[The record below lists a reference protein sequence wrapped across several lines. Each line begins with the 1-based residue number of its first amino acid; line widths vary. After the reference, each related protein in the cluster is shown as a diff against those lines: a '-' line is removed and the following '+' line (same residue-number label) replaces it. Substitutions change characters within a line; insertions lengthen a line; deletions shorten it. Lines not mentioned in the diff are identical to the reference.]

1 MVATGSSSQS
11 PIMMTMG
18 DYLGTLAVVRSYGK
32 HNQPTLLADS
42 STSTLTHNSRYL
54 SKALKSPPV
63 EDFEKF
69 FAWLMDYGKEN
80 PGSFLYPSSDDM
92 TWLIARYRDDLSKY
106 YKLYSP
112 DITVIYSLLNKP
124 ELHNIAENLNI
135 SVPKTI
141 APTSVEEL
149 KALAYDLTYPVL
161 IKPRTQIGML
171 RRQKGQVC
179 ETPEKLLETYP
190 DYQKKFYYH
199 PLLAE
204 FDPDV
209 VWPMVQSFHASAG
222 QNTYSV
228 AGFVDESQ
236 EIFMTR
242 ASAKVLQFPIR
253 VGVGLCFE
261 SRPVNPKALD
271 YLKAICK
278 QVGYY
283 GVFEAEFIVDG
294 DQLLLMDFNPRFY
307 GQMAFELARKLPL
320 DQLVLAYANGDYEY
334 GKTVQQQDQSWD
346 HEKIYRFSNRWR
358 LWLIL
363 TTQAIAGRFS
373 WEERR
378 KWLSWAEQSTV
389 GCDPVYADDDPKPR
403 QADMRGVAKSWVKN
417 PRSTFKTFF
426 ADL

>member
-1 MVATGSSSQS
+1 MVAISPSAQA

-18 DYLGTLAVVRSYGK
+18 DYFGTLAVVRSYGK
-32 HNQPTLLADS
+32 HNQSTLLAGPD
-42 STSTLTHNSRYL
+42 TSTLTHRSRYL
-54 SKALKSPPV
+54 SKALQSPPV
-63 EDFEKF
+63 EDFEQF
-69 FAWLMDYGKEN
+69 FDWLMDYGKRN
-80 PGSFLYPSSDDM
+80 PGAFLYPSSDDM
-92 TWLIARYRDDLSKY
+92 TWLIANYRDQLSQY

-112 DITVIYSLLNKP
+112 DVDTIYALLSKP
-124 ELHNIAENLNI
+124 QLHAIAHNLNI
-135 SVPKTI
+135 PVPATI
-141 APTSVEEL
+141 APTSLEEL
-149 KALAYDLTYPVL
+149 KAQARNLTYPVL

-179 ETPEKLLETYP
+179 ETPEQLLEIYP
-190 DYQKKFYYH
+190 DYQTKFYYH
-199 PLLAE
+199 PLLVK

-209 VWPMVQSFHASAG
+209 NWPMVQSFHTSAG

-228 AGFVDESQ
+228 AGFVDQSQ
-236 EIFMTR
+236 EIFLTR

-261 SRPVNPKALD
+261 SRPIDPKALD

-278 QVGYY
+278 EVGYY

-294 DQLLLMDFNPRFY
+294 DKLLLMDFNPRFY

-320 DQLVLAYANGDYEY
+320 DQLVLAYANNNIDY
-334 GKTVQQQDQSWD
+334 GKSVQEQEKTWNHNTV
-346 HEKIYRFSNRWR
+346 YRFSNRWR

-373 WEERR
+373 WAERR
-378 KWLSWAEQSTV
+378 KWLTWAQQA
-389 GCDPVYADDDPKPR
+389 GCDPVYADDDPDPR
-403 QADMRGVAKSWVKN
+403 RADIRSVAQSWIKH

>member
-1 MVATGSSSQS
+1 MIALKSTSQA

-18 DYLGTLAVVRSYGK
+18 DYGGTLAVVRSYGK
-32 HNQPTLLADS
+32 HNQPTLLAGPD
-42 STSTLTHNSRYL
+42 TSTLTHKSRYL
-54 SKALKSPPV
+54 SKALQSPPV
-63 EDFEKF
+63 KDFEEF
-69 FAWLMDYGKEN
+69 FTWLMDYGKQH
-80 PGSFLYPSSDDM
+80 PGAFLYPSSDDM
-92 TWLIARYRDDLSKY
+92 TWLIAHYRDQLSKY
-106 YKLYSP
+106 YQLYSP
-112 DITVIYSLLNKP
+112 DVETIYALLNKP
-124 ELHNIAENLNI
+124 ALHDIAEKLGI
-135 SVPKTI
+135 PIAATI
-141 APTSVEEL
+141 APTSLEEL
-149 KALAYDLTYPVL
+149 KAQANSLTYPVL

-179 ETPEKLLETYP
+179 ETPEKLLEIYP
-190 DYQKKFYYH
+190 SYQQKFYYH
-199 PLLAE
+199 PLLVE

-209 VWPMVQSFHASAG
+209 NWPMVQSFHTSAG

-253 VGVGLCFE
+253 VGIGLCFE
-261 SRPVNPKALD
+261 SRPLNPKAIE

-278 QVGYY
+278 EVGYY
-283 GVFEAEFIVDG
+283 GVFEAEFIIDG

-307 GQMAFELARKLPL
+307 GQMAFELMRELPL
-320 DQLVLAYANGDYEY
+320 DQLVLAYANNDCEY
-334 GKTVQQQDQSWD
+334 GKSVQEQDKNWD
-346 HEKIYRFSNRWR
+346 HDKVYRFSNRWR

-373 WEERR
+373 WAERR
-378 KWLSWAEQSTV
+378 KWLTWAQEA
-389 GCDPVYADDDPKPR
+389 GLDCDPVYAADDPNPR
-403 QADMRGVAKSWVKN
+403 RADMKSVVESWVKH

>member
-1 MVATGSSSQS
+1 
-11 PIMMTMG
+11 MTMG
-18 DYLGTLAVVRSYGK
+18 DYLGTLAVVRACGK
-32 HNQPTLLADS
+32 RNQPTLLADS

-54 SKALKSPPV
+54 SKAFKSPPV
-63 EDFEKF
+63 EDFENF
-69 FAWLMDYGKEN
+69 FRWLMIYGEQN
-80 PGSFLYPSSDDM
+80 PGAFLYPSSDDM

-112 DITVIYSLLNKP
+112 DVNVIYSLLNKP
-124 ELHNIAENLNI
+124 ELHNIAESLNI
-135 SVPKTI
+135 PVPKTI
-141 APTSVEEL
+141 APTSVNEL
-149 KALAYDLTYPVL
+149 KALADSLTYPVL

-179 ETPEKLLETYP
+179 ETPEKLIEIYP

-209 VWPMVQSFHASAG
+209 IWPMVQSFHTSAG
-222 QNTYSV
+222 QNTYSM

-236 EIFMTR
+236 EVFITR

-261 SRPVNPKALD
+261 SRPIDSKALEC
-271 YLKAICK
+271 LKAICK

-294 DQLLLMDFNPRFY
+294 NQLLLMDFNPRFY
-307 GQMAFELARKLPL
+307 GQMAFELARELPL
-320 DQLVLAYANGDYEY
+320 DQLVLAYAHGNHSY
-334 GKTVQQQDQSWD
+334 GETVQQHDQTWD
-346 HEKIYRFSNRWR
+346 HDKIYRFSNQWR

-363 TTQAIAGRFS
+363 TTQAMAGRFS
-373 WEERR
+373 WKERS
-378 KWLSWAEQSTV
+378 KWLQWAEKFSV

-403 QADMRGVAKSWVKN
+403 QADIKCVAKSWIKY